1 MHTDVVEQFFDEGLV
16 ALLPS
21 ASVAPA
27 IAGSC
32 ARTFAFVSADAA
44 LGARLDAAL
53 RSHGI
58 TLVQRADD
66 PVAPGHGCRG
76 LDGALLDCRSESE
89 LTPLASRWRDACRTQ
104 SVPLFALTP
113 QADRERRVDML
124 AFGMAFIDDHG
135 GDVAAIAADLATGS
149 DLLADEPIRVMI
161 VDDDFG
167 TSFCVKKIL
176 ESAGIDCHAFIDA
189 DMAIAQL
196 DKLRPD
202 VVVLDFMMPGC
213 DGVDVC
219 DRIRARPDGG
229 GTQILFFSGNVD
241 ASSRGGLLSVLG
253 DDYLGK
259 GARPRDL
266 VAAVFARGVRART
279 WRRSVRV
286 AAGLAPA

>member
-16 ALLPS
+16 ALLPGVPVTP
-21 ASVAPA
+21 ATAVAPT
-27 IAGSC
+27 
-32 ARTFAFVSADAA
+32 RTLAFVSADAA
-44 LGARLDAAL
+44 LGARLGAAL
-53 RSHGI
+53 RGHGI
-58 TLVQRADD
+58 TLVHRDD
-66 PVAPGHGCRG
+66 DLAALGREPATLG
-76 LDGALLDCRSESE
+76 GALLDCRSESE
-89 LTPLASRWRDACRTQ
+89 LTPLASRWRDVCRAQ
-104 SVPLFALTP
+104 SAPLFALTAH
-113 QADRERRVDML
+113 ADRERRVDAL
-124 AFGMAFIDDHG
+124 AFGMAFVDDHA
-135 GDVAAIAADLATGS
+135 GDVVAVAADLAAGTA
-149 DLLADEPIRVMI
+149 LLGADPIRVMI

-189 DMAIAQL
+189 DMAVAQL

-241 ASSRGGLLSVLG
+241 ESSRGGLLGVLG
-253 DDYLGK
+253 DDYLSK

-266 VAAVFARGVRART
+266 VAAVFARGLRART
-279 WRRSVRV
+279 WRRSARV
-286 AAGLAPA
+286 AAGLA

>member
-1 MHTDVVEQFFDEGLV
+1 MHTDLVEQFFDEGLV

-21 ASVAPA
+21 VPAAPA
-27 IAGSC
+27 IAVAP
-32 ARTFAFVSADAA
+32 ARTVAFVSADAA
-44 LGARLDAAL
+44 FGARLDVEL
-53 RSHGI
+53 RGHGI
-58 TLVQRADD
+58 TLAHRDD
-66 PVAPGHGCRG
+66 DLAMLGREPEALG
-76 LDGALLDCRSESE
+76 GALFDCRSESE
-89 LTPLASRWRDACRTQ
+89 LTPLASRWRDLCRSQ
-104 SVPLFALTP
+104 SAPLFALTAH
-113 QADRERRVDML
+113 ADRERRVDVL
-124 AFGMAFIDDHG
+124 ALGMAFVDDHD
-135 GDVAAIAADLATGS
+135 GDVAAVAADLAAGTA
-149 DLLADEPIRVMI
+149 LLGADPVRVMI

-189 DMAIAQL
+189 DMAIAHL

-241 ASSRGGLLSVLG
+241 ESARGGLLSVLG
-253 DDYLGK
+253 DDYLSK

-266 VAAVFARGVRART
+266 VAAVFARGLRART
-279 WRRSVRV
+279 WRRSVRA
-286 AAGLAPA
+286 AAGLA